1 MMRLIQNFLVF
12 YYQQQI
18 IPKIKQRK
26 SKSHIQKEIETIFS
40 IFEQCEERKWQKI
53 TNRETIKQFFLFISP
68 KLFHVYQPN
77 NKPYL

>member
-53 TNRETIKQFFLFISP
+53 TNRETIKQFFFFIYFTKAIPCLST
-68 KLFHVYQPN
+68 
-77 NKPYL
+77 